1 MKSIYFALLLCVAML
16 GMSIADA
23 QFFEPKSVVVWE
35 VLDDNSNVAIT
46 EQSKLLVRTEV
57 TNALVRSDEYKVYD
71 YDIERIVNYA
81 KSRNCSTNYDDLANA
96 VGELYRNI
104 DYVIFTKIYILQS
117 SDYVDRHQI
126 AIVVDVF
133 DRGSED
139 VVRSASAKTLSGH
152 SYIRSACAQLL
163 TTLLGEDTKRY

>member
-1 MKSIYFALLLCVAML
+1 MRLLYDYQAFVWSKYAGIPRYFSQLIQAY
-16 GMSIADA
+16 
-23 QFFEPKSVVVWE
+23 
-35 VLDDNSNVAIT
+35 DD
-46 EQSKLLVRTEV
+46 
-57 TNALVRSDEYKVYD
+57 DD